1 MARNFKHNDGPHPDP
16 KSPDLVL
23 PAGACDTHCHVF
35 GPGDVFPYA
44 EGRTY
49 TPPDA
54 PVAAL
59 NALHDKMGIER
70 AVIVQA
76 SCHGRDNRATL
87 DAIAKRP
94 GRYLGIAMVDVE
106 APADELDDLNAGGIR
121 GIRFNFVRHLGGA
134 PEIEG
139 FKRLVGR
146 IARLDWH
153 LVLHLDAQDIVDYAD
168 LFSTLPVPMV
178 IDHMGRVPAADGLDQ
193 EPLRVLRQFL
203 SNDNVWVKL
212 SGPDRL
218 SATGHPFAD
227 AVPIARALI
236 ETAPDRV
243 LWGTDWPHPNMG
255 ADGAPD
261 DGHLVDLV
269 AQYAPDAGQRQK
281 LLVDNPKRLYGF
293 AD

>member
-1 MARNFKHNDGPHPDP
+1 MAQNFKYNDGPHPDP
-16 KSPDLVL
+16 KSPDRVL
-23 PAGACDTHCHVF
+23 PAGTCDTHCHVF

-44 EGRTY
+44 EGRKY

-76 SCHGRDNRATL
+76 SCHGWDNRATL
-87 DAIAKRP
+87 DAIARRP
-94 GRYLGIAMVDVE
+94 GRYLGIAMVDVDV
-106 APADELDDLNAGGIR
+106 PADELDELNAGGIR

-139 FKRLVGR
+139 FKRLIGR

-153 LVLHLDAQDIVDYAD
+153 LVIHLDAQDIVDYAD

-178 IDHMGRVPAADGLDQ
+178 IDHMGRVPAGDGLDQ

-203 SNDNVWVKL
+203 CNDNVWVKL
-212 SGPDRL
+212 SGPERI

-255 ADGAPD
+255 DDGAPD
-261 DGHLVDLV
+261 DGHLVDMV

-293 AD
+293 VD